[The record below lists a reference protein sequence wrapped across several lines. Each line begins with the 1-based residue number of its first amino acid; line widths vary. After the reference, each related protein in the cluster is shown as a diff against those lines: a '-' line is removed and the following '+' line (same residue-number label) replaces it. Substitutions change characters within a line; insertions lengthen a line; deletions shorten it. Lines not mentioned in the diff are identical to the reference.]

1 MNKITTSY
9 WIVMSLEFLSYFR
22 NIN

>member
-1 MNKITTSY
+1 MSKITTSY